1 MRITDFTDIN
11 ETDKQ
16 FFIAWNQA
24 MYAAKRGS
32 EFLSDEDI
40 RALLQSFA
48 RTAKKKN
55 FKRISILIH
64 SWTLFSVGRIS
75 AEDVTTFLNAF
86 DTAEA

>member
-32 EFLSDEDI
+32 EFLSD
-40 RALLQSFA
+40 
-48 RTAKKKN
+48 
-55 FKRISILIH
+55 
-64 SWTLFSVGRIS
+64 
-75 AEDVTTFLNAF
+75 
-86 DTAEA
+86 